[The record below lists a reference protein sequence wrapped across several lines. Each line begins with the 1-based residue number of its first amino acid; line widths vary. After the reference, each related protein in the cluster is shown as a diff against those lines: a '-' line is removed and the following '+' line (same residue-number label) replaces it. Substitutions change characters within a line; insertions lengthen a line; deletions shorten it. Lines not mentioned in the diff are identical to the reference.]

1 MRDYEIATI
10 LNLDLDESGLAAL
23 TEAIEGW
30 IVAAGGE
37 VAVVDNWGRRK
48 LAYPIMKRQEGHYVF
63 WYAGLPPTAPAELE
77 RQMSLNEDVLRF
89 MVTRAESPPPPQ
101 EEKVIEEVQI
111 EVKSVDE
118 NDTSDEID
126 ADGSAA
132 AKEPADPEPES
143 TENEGDESAPVA

>member
-37 VAVVDNWGRRK
+37 VAARDNWGRRK
-48 LAYPIMKRQEGHYVF
+48 LAYPITKRQEGHYVF

-77 RQMSLNEDVLRF
+77 RQMGLNEDVLRF
-89 MVTRAESPPPPQ
+89 MVTRAESPPPPE
-101 EEKVIEEVQI
+101 EEKVMEEEQVEGQ
-111 EVKSVDE
+111 SADE
-118 NDTSDEID
+118 SDASGEAD
-126 ADGSAA
+126 ADGHAA
-132 AKEPADPEPES
+132 AEEPANSEPES
-143 TENEGDESAPVA
+143 SENEGAESAPVA

>member
-37 VAVVDNWGRRK
+37 VAVVDDWGRRK
-48 LAYPIMKRQEGHYVF
+48 LAYPIMKRQEGRYVF
-63 WYAGLPPTAPAELE
+63 WYAVLPPTAPAELE

-89 MVTRAESPPPPQ
+89 MVTRAEAPPPPK
-101 EEKVIEEVQI
+101 EEKVMEEGELEVQ
-111 EVKSVDE
+111 SVDE
-118 NDTSDEID
+118 SDTSDEID
-126 ADGSAA
+126 ADGSAT
-132 AKEPADPEPES
+132 AKDPANSEPES
-143 TENEGDESAPVA
+143 TENEGDESVPVA